1 MSIVRAFNDHFEEF
15 VSDVERVFPDDNDI
29 ATAHAALV
37 ALRKT
42 NPKLILVTFREW
54 VARPYKTEIE
64 AGDISFFIKKDYG
77 SDLQDFG
84 CGESAG
90 VILSKIDTL
99 RDPVSRMG
107 NEDQAKV
114 VSYIQNLR
122 KLSEL
127 YV

>member
-64 AGDISFFIKKDYG
+64 AGDISFFIAPAVFAVTC
-77 SDLQDFG
+77 S
-84 CGESAG
+84 CTVATN
-90 VILSKIDTL
+90 V
-99 RDPVSRMG
+99 
-107 NEDQAKV
+107 
-114 VSYIQNLR
+114 
-122 KLSEL
+122 
-127 YV
+127 